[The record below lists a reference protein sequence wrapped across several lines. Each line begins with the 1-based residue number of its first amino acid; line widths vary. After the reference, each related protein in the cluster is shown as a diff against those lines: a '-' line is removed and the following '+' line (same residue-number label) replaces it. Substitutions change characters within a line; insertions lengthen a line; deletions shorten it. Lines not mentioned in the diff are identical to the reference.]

1 MVQAGL
7 HGGSECCRAS
17 PPAPSRGTGRLGAQ
31 EVRGQSGGGRQEGG
45 REAARAE
52 VLREAGRE
60 GQRAVGVGVVL
71 IDAGPKETGAGAGEH
86 KPFPHLCNRAN
97 FLALRRTKDKEHP
110 APCQV
115 CTHQLGDP
123 WPWILDAQ

>member
-1 MVQAGL
+1 MPRR
-7 HGGSECCRAS
+7 S
-17 PPAPSRGTGRLGAQ
+17 
-31 EVRGQSGGGRQEGG
+31 EVRVGEGG
-45 REAARAE
+45 RRAAARAE

-71 IDAGPKETGAGAGEH
+71 IDAGPKETGAGAGGH

-97 FLALRRTKDKEHP
+97 FLALRRTKDKQHP